1 MKYSF
6 GSLAGDEINEA
17 IAFYRARAGAAV
29 ALDFLAELERAAVLV
44 AASPGLGKWTLGGRQ
59 IFPLRG
65 FPYSLIHRDAGPEVR
80 IIAVAHQR
88 RRPGYWRR
96 R

>member
-17 IAFYRARAGAAV
+17 VAFYRARAGAAV

-65 FPYSLIHRDAGPEVR
+65 FPNSLIYRDAGSEVR